1 MQDCGESAPVA
12 PIPIMFHILLS
23 PMTWALLWVAAAW
36 ATWTRGRAWWRV
48 VLVVAG
54 IAIVVLCTPLGANA
68 LIRTVE
74 SSVPA
79 SARCGAGD
87 AGAPIVVLSGGLQD
101 EPRAQDD
108 YIALTPSS
116 WRRLRGGVELWR
128 RAAPVPM
135 TIAGGGP
142 FAIRESTVLARLA
155 QDWGIPPQWLHEET
169 KSATT
174 WESAMSLRGAL
185 PPRVRVVSS
194 ATHLPR
200 ALVAFQAAGF
210 TPCMVASDSLY
221 VPMGSVGYF
230 LPQLSAMQ
238 KTQIALYELVG
249 VMSYRWRS
257 RGGD

>member
-1 MQDCGESAPVA
+1 
-12 PIPIMFHILLS
+12 MFHILLS
-23 PMTWALLWVAAAW
+23 PMTWALLWMAAAW
-36 ATWTRGRAWWRV
+36 LTWTRARAWWRV

-54 IAIVVLCTPLGANA
+54 LAILLACTPLGANA
-68 LIRTVE
+68 LIRAVE
-74 SSVPA
+74 GSVPVA
-79 SARCGAGD
+79 ARCGPDD
-87 AGAPIVVLSGGLQD
+87 AAAPIVVLAGGLQD

-128 RAAPVPM
+128 RGAPVPM

-142 FAIRESTVLARLA
+142 FSISEAAVLGRLA
-155 QDWGIPPQWLHEET
+155 QDWGVPAQLLHEERE
-169 KSATT
+169 SATT
-174 WESAMSLRGAL
+174 WESAMALRGML

-200 ALVAFQAAGF
+200 ARVAFEAAGF

-238 KTQIALYELVG
+238 KTHVALYETLGAV
-249 VMSYRWRS
+249 SYRWRARAS
-257 RGGD
+257 SE

>member
-1 MQDCGESAPVA
+1 MS
-12 PIPIMFHILLS
+12 HILLS
-23 PMTWALLWVAAAW
+23 PMTWALLWMAAAW
-36 ATWTRGRAWWRV
+36 LTWTRARAWWRAM
-48 VLVVAG
+48 LVVVG
-54 IAIVVLCTPLGANA
+54 TAIVLLCAPVGANR
-68 LIRTVE
+68 LIRAVE

-79 SARCGAGD
+79 SARCTAAD
-87 AGAPIVVLSGGLQD
+87 AASPIVVLAGGLQD

-128 RAAPVPM
+128 RASPVSM

-142 FAIRESTVLARLA
+142 FAISEAAVLGRLA
-155 QDWGIPPQWLHEET
+155 QDWGVPAQWLHEET
-169 KSATT
+169 RSTTT
-174 WESAMSLRGAL
+174 WESAMALRGTL

-200 ALVAFQAAGF
+200 ARVAFEAAGF

-238 KTQIALYELVG
+238 KTQIALYEALG
-249 VMSYRWRS
+249 VASYRWKA
-257 RGGD
+257 RGAGARR